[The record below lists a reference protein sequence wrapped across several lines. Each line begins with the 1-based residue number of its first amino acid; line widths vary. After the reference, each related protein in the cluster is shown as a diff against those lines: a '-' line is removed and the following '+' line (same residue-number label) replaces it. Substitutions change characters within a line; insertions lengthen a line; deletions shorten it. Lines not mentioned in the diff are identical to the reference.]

1 MAAGPVPRGW
11 PSPSLLLLCALAGG
25 QVYYP
30 FGLLAVLFAAGCVP
44 VTDVLARVARRWWVL
59 VVGLVALNAVVSAA
73 VALPLVPLAALGA
86 SPVPGLNQLARDQV
100 GWPTYVRQVAAVYDA
115 LPEQDRRRAVLVTS
129 NYGEAGALARY
140 GPPLRLPGVY
150 SGHNALYDV
159 ARPPDTATIAI
170 VVGGQLRSVSGEFAS
185 CTVMARLDDRVGVDN
200 EEQGQPIALCRNP
213 AAPWRSIW
221 PRFRHQD

>member
-1 MAAGPVPRGW
+1 MP
-11 PSPSLLLLCALAGG
+11 
-25 QVYYP
+25 
-30 FGLLAVLFAAGCVP
+30 
-44 VTDVLARVARRWWVL
+44 D
-59 VVGLVALNAVVSAA
+59 
-73 VALPLVPLAALGA
+73 
-86 SPVPGLNQLARDQV
+86 
-100 GWPTYVRQVAAVYDA
+100 
-115 LPEQDRRRAVLVTS
+115 
-129 NYGEAGALARY
+129 

-170 VVGGQLRSVSGEFAS
+170 VVGGQLRSVSSEFAS
-185 CTVMARLDDRVGVDN
+185 CTVMARLDNRVGVDN